1 MITKHDKTLTGR
13 RNAEKVMNFPPG
25 FNTGDGGGFDMQ
37 IPNKVRWL
45 LEIYILMFQKF
56 ISNSN
61 WGPFRL

>member
-45 LEIYILMFQKF
+45 LEIYILMF
-56 ISNSN
+56 
-61 WGPFRL
+61 